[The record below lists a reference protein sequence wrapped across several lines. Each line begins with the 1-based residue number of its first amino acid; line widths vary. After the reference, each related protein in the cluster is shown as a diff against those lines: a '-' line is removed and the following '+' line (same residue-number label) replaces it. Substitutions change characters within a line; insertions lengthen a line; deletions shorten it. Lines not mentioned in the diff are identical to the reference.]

1 VQHLEKTRRIIYF
14 HSIEAIIEAIIQK
27 TIIRRKNSEKL
38 TVVWNW
44 SLTTTFKTPS
54 SRSDSISSETDQHPE
69 PDNMATAVETPQEER
84 TNLSDVFSFFEKG
97 GAKKSVQKENVAM
110 KTHLQFEA
118 IRRAGTASYLKDK
131 FEGGEEEDEEEEE
144 EEEEDYF
151 TRTTK
156 DPNLVKCE
164 RVNPKKKKNISA
176 EIQLDSRG
184 LREQF
189 DSGQMM
195 GNYTT
200 SIDERA
206 REIEEMRK
214 LKADGI
220 KDTWESKPVQL
231 EGVTRASE
239 QIADDFLLEAGRGD
253 KAFNSRMIRN
263 EFNRKAKGLQ
273 GPGARKAPRAITPP
287 REGEKVYENE
297 PVVLE
302 GVVRAN
308 DPKDDPVLIN
318 RGGARSLREKFT
330 NIIDEENKP
339 KRKGPRAITP
349 PGGIEDVYENTPADA
364 PEGCV
369 RSSDKSANIE
379 FQKGRISSFA
389 EGFMA
394 AAEDASKSKR
404 SRNRIEIVRDG
415 AQEVFESN
423 PEESLSDARASDKS
437 ESVQTRGLARSMRD
451 KFFEDVEDRRRSV
464 KKTQIV
470 IDHTNQD
477 TFENNPDESHADYK
491 ASDKMDSIP
500 TRGLAK
506 TMTEK
511 FFQDVETRGK
521 VRKTQIVIDRD
532 GNQEVFEND
541 PEGHF
546 ADSTWEQQEER
557 LNLSRGYAGAMK
569 EKFFEDVQERQMNIK
584 RTAIDIPELHEN
596 QHAYDTAVGQKQR
609 KNRTGEIYGFGGV
622 AGEDTFENE
631 PEESSADVR
640 SSLTREERRASRGG
654 YAKQMQQ
661 QFLQDAESRQKNIR
675 RTQIDI
681 PREGAIQD
689 VFENN
694 PEESGA
700 DIRAGQE
707 IHEVIQ
713 TKGLAK
719 SMAMRAQKAAE
730 DASSVKT
737 SSQRLPAPKKFVE
750 YENVGVKA
758 KSRQEY
764 CGICQGPV
772 YPRDRLDLGKMIIH
786 EQCFKC
792 LKCGLKLTN
801 NNFAM
806 YGDALLC
813 KAHYHQL
820 FQIKGNYTELA
831 RSSRYAISGSTEKLI
846 QAGEITEE
854 EAKQMMLIQAEV
866 DQMVAEQKEQRGSQG
881 DEDEEQNDD
890 FNYSSGFGND
900 YSSYYNQE
908 ESEEAEDDS
917 YSYSYSGF
925 GGSYGNYGNYSYQS
939 NYDEDEE
946 EETAEE
952 DKYQNK
958 LD

>member
-1 VQHLEKTRRIIYF
+1 
-14 HSIEAIIEAIIQK
+14 
-27 TIIRRKNSEKL
+27 
-38 TVVWNW
+38 
-44 SLTTTFKTPS
+44 
-54 SRSDSISSETDQHPE
+54 
-69 PDNMATAVETPQEER
+69 MATAVETPQEER

-308 DPKDDPVLIN
+308 DSKDDPVLIN

-423 PEESLSDARASDKS
+423 PEESQSDARASDKS

-506 TMTEK
+506 TMTEKFFQDAETRAQRPKRSISPVAREGIQEVWESSPGQSLADVSYKDISEPLPTRGLANTMKEK

-737 SSQRLPAPKKFVE
+737 SSQRLPAPKKFV
-750 YENVGVKA
+750 
-758 KSRQEY
+758 
-764 CGICQGPV
+764 
-772 YPRDRLDLGKMIIH
+772 
-786 EQCFKC
+786 F
-792 LKCGLKLTN
+792 
-801 NNFAM
+801 
-806 YGDALLC
+806 YG
-813 KAHYHQL
+813 
-820 FQIKGNYTELA
+820 YT
-831 RSSRYAISGSTEKLI
+831 S
-846 QAGEITEE
+846 
-854 EAKQMMLIQAEV
+854 
-866 DQMVAEQKEQRGSQG
+866 
-881 DEDEEQNDD
+881 
-890 FNYSSGFGND
+890 
-900 YSSYYNQE
+900 
-908 ESEEAEDDS
+908 
-917 YSYSYSGF
+917 
-925 GGSYGNYGNYSYQS
+925 
-939 NYDEDEE
+939 DEE
-946 EETAEE
+946 EES
-952 DKYQNK
+952 
-958 LD
+958 

>member
-1 VQHLEKTRRIIYF
+1 MGTR
-14 HSIEAIIEAIIQK
+14 
-27 TIIRRKNSEKL
+27 
-38 TVVWNW
+38 
-44 SLTTTFKTPS
+44 TTSFKSPS
-54 SRSDSISSETDQHPE
+54 SRSDSISSETPE
-69 PDNMATAVETPQEER
+69 TLDENMAAAVETPQEER

-97 GAKKSVQKENVAM
+97 GAKKAAQKENVAM

-118 IRRAGTASYLKDK
+118 IRRAGTASMLKDK
-131 FEGGEEEDEEEEE
+131 FEGEMSEEEEEEE

-184 LREQF
+184 LRDQF

-195 GNYTT
+195 GNYSTK
-200 SIDERA
+200 IDERA
-206 REIEEMRK
+206 KEIEEMRK

-220 KDTWESKPVQL
+220 KDVWESQPVAL
-231 EGVTRASE
+231 EGVVRASE
-239 QIADDFLLEAGRGD
+239 QQSDDFLMEAGRGD
-253 KAFNSRMIRN
+253 KAYNSRMIRN
-263 EFNRKAKGLQ
+263 EFNRKSKGLS
-273 GPGARKAPRAITPP
+273 GPGERKGVRAITPP

-297 PVVLE
+297 PEVLE
-302 GVVRAN
+302 GVVGSSDTSAH
-308 DPKDDPVLIN
+308 PILIN
-318 RGGARSLREKFT
+318 RGASRNLRDKFT
-330 NIIDEENKP
+330 NIIDEEKQP

-349 PGGIEDVYENTPADA
+349 PGGIEDVFENTPDA
-364 PEGCV
+364 VPEGCV
-369 RSSDKSANIE
+369 RSSDSAPKIN
-379 FQKGRISSFA
+379 FQKGKIGSMA
-389 EGFMA
+389 EGFIRE
-394 AAEDASKSKR
+394 AEEANRAKT

-415 AQEVFESN
+415 VQEVYESN
-423 PEESLSDARASDKS
+423 PDQSSCDARATDQAEK
-437 ESVQTRGLARSMRD
+437 VQTRGLARNMKD
-451 KFFEDVEDRRRSV
+451 AFMNDVEARKKNV

-470 IDHTNQD
+470 IDHTIQD
-477 TFENNPDESHADYK
+477 TFENNPDESNADYK

-532 GNQEVFEND
+532 GNQEVYEND

-546 ADSTWEQQEER
+546 ADSHYEEEGER
-557 LNLSRGYAGAMK
+557 VAIPRGQLGNLK
-569 EKFFEDVQERQMNIK
+569 EKFFDDVEQRRGNIQ
-584 RTAIDIPELHEN
+584 RTAVDIPELHGM
-596 QHAYDTAVGQKQR
+596 QSRYDTAIGAQQR
-609 KNRTGEIYGFGGV
+609 RNRTNEQYGIEGV
-622 AGEDTFENE
+622 PGEDVYENE
-631 PEESSADVR
+631 PEESAADVK
-640 SSLTREERRASRGG
+640 SSLTREERRTGRGG

-661 QFLQDAESRQKNIR
+661 QFLQDAEQRQKNIR

-689 VFENN
+689 VFENA
-694 PEESGA
+694 PTESEA
-700 DIRAGQE
+700 DICAGQE

-719 SMAMRAQKAAE
+719 TMAMRAQMAAE
-730 DASSVKT
+730 EASSTKT

-764 CGICQGPV
+764 CGICQDPV
-772 YPRDRLDLGKMIIH
+772 YQNDRLDLGKVILH
-786 EQCFKC
+786 EQCFRC

-801 NNFAM
+801 SNFAT

-820 FQIKGNYTELA
+820 FQKKGNYTELA
-831 RSSRYAISGSTEKLI
+831 RTGRYTISGSTERLI
-846 QAGEITEE
+846 ENGDITEE
-854 EAKQMMLIQAEV
+854 EAKQMLLIQAEV
-866 DQMVAEQKEQRGSQG
+866 DNMVQERRSSNKVE
-881 DEDEEQNDD
+881 DEDYARGRSYQNDEVMQ
-890 FNYSSGFGND
+890 
-900 YSSYYNQE
+900 QE
-908 ESEEAEDDS
+908 EEEGEQEEDDDQA
-917 YSYSYSGF
+917 YSYSYG
-925 GGSYGNYGNYSYQS
+925 GNYRYNAEY
-939 NYDEDEE
+939 DEE
-946 EETAEE
+946 EEEE
-952 DKYQNK
+952 EEEQRGYSYRRQYGGGEEEEEEEYQNK